1 MSTKKTTS
9 EQITINCE
17 CGKNS
22 GLPHFSVFEVQG
34 RDANNNKVVVAG
46 RYLNRDKAEETA
58 NLYRYMR
65 DNEQCETIYTS
76 VWVLEQLVFI

>member
-1 MSTKKTTS
+1 MKAKK
-9 EQITINCE
+9 ITINCE

-22 GLPHFSVFEVQG
+22 GHPHFSIFEVYG
-34 RDANNNKVVVAG
+34 IDATNNKVVVAG
-46 RYLNRDKAEETA
+46 RYLNRESAEETA

-65 DNEQCETIYTS
+65 DNEQSETIYTS